1 MVQIK
6 LVCKLFI
13 AYLKEIMIWF
23 HFMKKKT
30 KNKKQRQQQQKPNN
44 ENHYIFRNSKQAYF

>member
-30 KNKKQRQQQQKPNN
+30 KNKKQRQQQQKPSN